1 MHHAGRLPRLV
12 PTFQRPMNSPM
23 NFKPLLVAIALA
35 ASSLA
40 AQAATVSLTAAVP
53 SKVGQGVDLLV
64 SVSDPFAGLSPDEQL
79 LSFGFGLSYD
89 ASRLAFAGFTVAAGW
104 DDDSGWLGAG
114 QFGGSSF
121 PGMANHGQA
130 TLLLGTLHFDALQ
143 AGSTLVGVATDA
155 SNLNQGLSFLWSDT
169 QPLTA
174 SLNLMT
180 SAVPEPASLL
190 MATLGLAAVGL
201 TTRRRIG
208 SK

>member
-1 MHHAGRLPRLV
+1 MSIH
-12 PTFQRPMNSPM
+12 M
-23 NFKPLLVAIALA
+23 NFKPLLAAIALA

-40 AQAATVSLTAAVP
+40 AQAATVSLTAAGP
-53 SKVGQGVDLLV
+53 SKVGEGVDLLL
-64 SVSDPFAGLSPDEQL
+64 SVSDPFAGLSLDEEL

-89 ASRLAFAGFTVAAGW
+89 VSKLAFTGFTVAAGW

-121 PGMANHGQA
+121 PGVANQGQ
-130 TLLLGTLHFDALQ
+130 TMLLLGTLHFDALQ
-143 AGSTLVGVATDA
+143 GGPTLVSVATDA
-155 SNLNQGLSFLWSDT
+155 GNLNQGLGFLWNGP
-169 QPLTA
+169 QPLNA

-190 MATLGLAAVGL
+190 LAMLGLAALGL

-208 SK
+208 SD